1 MHGDRVI
8 PAALFSARLPLEAS
22 SLHPRLFSF
31 SLYLFVLCSS
41 IICIHVY
48 SLGIQTLQSSH
59 LRLTPSVQPRWQST
73 VESGEWRVES
83 GEWSRDLCFP
93 FTFYLSAL
101 HRYRHP
107 LDVQSAAATAADY
120 YPPLL
125 LILRTQP
132 LFCRSPFFSLSL
144 SRARPLFRF
153 FPFSLFPFAFVA
165 SLQSD
170 ALSAL
175 HILFLLFCFFA
186 FLLFT
191 QDSAGFQFLRM
202 TLSHLLFIRRCD
214 F

>member
-93 FTFYLSAL
+93 FTFYLSTL

-153 FPFSLFPFAFVA
+153 FPFSLFPLL
-165 SLQSD
+165 SLHRCNQTPY
-170 ALSAL
+170 LR
-175 HILFLLFCFFA
+175 FTFFFCFFVFSLFCSLPKTPLA
-186 FLLFT
+186 FN
-191 QDSAGFQFLRM
+191 SCG
-202 TLSHLLFIRRCD
+202 
-214 F
+214 